1 MDRFVGKTVL
11 VTGATS
17 GIGEAAARLFY
28 AEGATVLACG
38 RNEAAGKRLEADGL
52 RFLPLDVTDFEAVE
66 ALHARVQQ
74 EVGRLDV
81 LVNCAGIWHTARLP
95 QVTPEEYDLIFRTN
109 TGSVIFMTKALM
121 PLLLESK
128 GNIVNVASIGG
139 LQSHIAGRSQ
149 YLYAA
154 SKAAA
159 IEFSQLCALN
169 YAAEGVRV
177 NCVCPGPTDTPIY
190 ENRDFSWVADQIP
203 MGTLGMPTDCAEAV
217 AFLAS
222 AAAGH
227 ITGAVLTVDGGAAL
241 K

>member
-17 GIGEAAARLFY
+17 GIGEAAARRFY
-28 AEGATVLACG
+28 AEGA
-38 RNEAAGKRLEADGL
+38 NEAGGKRLDADGL
-52 RFLPLDVTDFEAVE
+52 RLLPLDVTDFEVVE

-74 EVGRLDV
+74 EFGRLDV

-227 ITGAVLTVDGGAAL
+227 VTGAVLTVDGGAAL